1 MAYRCRSLSQPTF
14 SVFKSAFT
22 KPTVKPKSAPSFRTV
37 TARSPLTTPG
47 QAPLNPFSAIFVI
60 FFNSSN
66 FDRWCL
72 KIVGSSVG
80 CSSVS
85 ASSPLSGLF
94 GPAHVVPWTR
104 FYELQVVVSGRRE
117 VYVRKWEGLVFNVK
131 DNE

>member
-1 MAYRCRSLSQPTF
+1 MAYRCRSLSRPTF

-47 QAPLNPFSAIFVI
+47 QAPLNPFSPIFVI
-60 FFNSSN
+60 FSIL
-66 FDRWCL
+66 RIL
-72 KIVGSSVG
+72 TVGSSVG

-85 ASSPLSGLF
+85 ASSPLSGIF

-104 FYELQVVVSGRRE
+104 FYELQVVVSGTRSQCAAMRLQLE
-117 VYVRKWEGLVFNVK
+117 
-131 DNE
+131 DSD